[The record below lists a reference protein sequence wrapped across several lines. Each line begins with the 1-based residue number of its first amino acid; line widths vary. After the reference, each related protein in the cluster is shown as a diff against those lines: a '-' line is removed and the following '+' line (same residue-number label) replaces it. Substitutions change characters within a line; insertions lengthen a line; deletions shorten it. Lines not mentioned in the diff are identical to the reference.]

1 MTNDPLIFQKLRR
14 ELQVIHSQQR
24 RVTLVQVLFIL
35 SGCLLL
41 VVALTMHAE
50 SYCALIVSAP
60 LSADRVQCEQDG
72 RPATHNAVRPARQ
85 KVPADDG
92 GTLRPAGYFPAT
104 IVAPTEIAQR

>member
-72 RPATHNAVRPARQ
+72 RPARRNAVRPARQ

-104 IVAPTEIAQR
+104 IVAPTEIAQG